1 MATQRVPDKKNSNN
15 NFLKL
20 HRKYLV
26 VMVSERIRRNE
37 KEDGLSNYYYISDK
51 CNGVSGDIIRGDGL
65 VHKKPIGFGR
75 VGCYEFILKTPL
87 LGDF

>member
-1 MATQRVPDKKNSNN
+1 MATQRVPDKKKNSNN

-37 KEDGLSNYYYISDK
+37 KKRMDSQ
-51 CNGVSGDIIRGDGL
+51 IITKFL
-65 VHKKPIGFGR
+65 TNTM
-75 VGCYEFILKTPL
+75 EFPVTS
-87 LGDF
+87 LGKMG